1 MRYNGDFNP
10 VDDLFDKQNSNQNN
24 SLNTSVPNIQNTDSV
39 IQENNESWQNNNVT
53 NTNYNQSII
62 KDNMI
67 NNENINNDIN
77 DIQYNQNNNKRG
89 FNKSIIYAI
98 VGFILFI
105 AVGIVITNLVLK
117 IIEQKKA
124 NEEEIAVLTDYLN
137 VKAVGFDFDQPFD
150 KNKFEYNLEIDTQKV
165 QFKCNKID
173 SVTGCNETVNLV
185 NKTNLDHII
194 EYTSQKGKKYSYT
207 FHIIKKDTNGP
218 IKIDSIEFEK
228 TDYSNKST
236 TVVVKANSDKNKK
249 LKYSFD
255 GGNTWQD
262 DNKYTTDENEDV
274 NVVIKDDAGNTTDP
288 KEIEID
294 NIDTVAPT
302 VSIEE
307 KEKSSNKVVLFANAK
322 DDSSG
327 IDKYN
332 WNESGYTNNS
342 TYEATKA
349 GTYTV
354 KVKDKAGN
362 ESVKA
367 SITIPESYFKKNVKK
382 ETHTYKV
389 KFDGNGASV
398 TKGELSCS
406 TTGLSCKIKLPEI
419 KRDNGIIIGYSENA
433 NATTPQYKVGQEI
446 SVTENKTL
454 YAITAKKI
462 TLTINGNGATVKDT
476 EKKCYIYN
484 KKTSCKITTP
494 MISRSGYS
502 IIGFNE
508 DAQAHTEKYK
518 VSSNLNIDKD
528 KTIYAITSK
537 KMTAIFD
544 GNGATISNKNAT
556 CNIYNTEKTCSVSI
570 PQITR
575 NGWTIFGVSSNKNSH
590 TAIPAKTVEAGKTY
604 YAITSKKMVATFEGN
619 GATVSNKSV
628 SCYVYNTAETCS
640 VSIPQITR
648 KGWTVLGVSS
658 NKNSHTAI
666 PAKTVEAGKTY
677 YAITNKKL
685 TLTVNGNGAS
695 VSKSGVTCNI
705 YNNDKSCK
713 VTTPTITRSGYSII
727 VFNSKASATSSE
739 YKINSSITLDKDKT
753 IYAITSKKLIA
764 TFKGNGAKVTK
775 SSVTCNVY
783 NNDKTCKVT
792 TPAITRSG
800 YSIIGFNSKASAT
813 SSEYKINSSIT
824 LDKDK
829 TIYAI
834 TSKKLTATFKE
845 NGASV
850 SKTSVTC
857 NIYNTGKT
865 CNVTAPTI
873 TRSGWSILG
882 FSTNKNATTGSTEK
896 TLVSDKTY
904 YAITKKN
911 IKVTFTENNNKNTY
925 PKAIKNKKAMQ
936 VKFDYIEY
944 REAFCSIY
952 NTQTSCKIKIPF
964 VDVKGLASSGFSPGI
979 DEKTGPGSPKT
990 VPNTLDYELAPH
1002 YITGNTYSFSKS
1014 TTLYAVFET
1023 LDYYRDFRST
1033 IEHTLTYTSSTGR
1046 IIIDIEKGCSRDH
1059 YKKYFDEIK
1068 NSKFK
1073 FLLDGN
1079 AKIMV
1084 LTNDSMKKVHP
1095 GQDGD
1100 VAGVSFSLTG
1110 AGYYHYNI
1118 SLNCKYDSDK
1128 YDYLTFYTIIHE
1140 LSHRW
1145 DARYYLATGT
1155 TLNSKF
1161 TSFYNKYKSNNS
1173 WPIRDYGKGSL
1184 GEFFG
1189 VIVDEYYMNYIAN
1202 TNLHPI
1208 PYDRKKGLYPS
1219 DLKKALETYI
1229 NNPKNANF

>member
-1 MRYNGDFNP
+1 MKYSDDFNP

-24 SLNTSVPNIQNTDSV
+24 SLNTSVPNTQNMDSV

-62 KDNMI
+62 EDNMI

-105 AVGIVITNLVLK
+105 AVGIVITNLILK

-207 FHIIKKDTNGP
+207 FHITKKNTNGP

-302 VSIEE
+302 VNIEE
-307 KEKSSNKVVLFANAK
+307 KEKKESKVILFANAK

-389 KFDGNGASV
+389 TFNGNGASV
-398 TKGELSCS
+398 TKSELSCS

-462 TLTINGNGATVKDT
+462 TLTINGNGA
-476 EKKCYIYN
+476 
-484 KKTSCKITTP
+484 
-494 MISRSGYS
+494 
-502 IIGFNE
+502 
-508 DAQAHTEKYK
+508 
-518 VSSNLNIDKD
+518 
-528 KTIYAITSK
+528 
-537 KMTAIFD
+537 
-544 GNGATISNKNAT
+544 
-556 CNIYNTEKTCSVSI
+556 
-570 PQITR
+570 
-575 NGWTIFGVSSNKNSH
+575 
-590 TAIPAKTVEAGKTY
+590 
-604 YAITSKKMVATFEGN
+604 
-619 GATVSNKSV
+619 
-628 SCYVYNTAETCS
+628 
-640 VSIPQITR
+640 
-648 KGWTVLGVSS
+648 
-658 NKNSHTAI
+658 
-666 PAKTVEAGKTY
+666 
-677 YAITNKKL
+677 
-685 TLTVNGNGAS
+685 
-695 VSKSGVTCNI
+695 
-705 YNNDKSCK
+705 
-713 VTTPTITRSGYSII
+713 
-727 VFNSKASATSSE
+727 
-739 YKINSSITLDKDKT
+739 
-753 IYAITSKKLIA
+753 
-764 TFKGNGAKVTK
+764 KVTK

-800 YSIIGFNSKASAT
+800 YNIIGFNSKASAT

-834 TSKKLTATFKE
+834 TSKKLTATFKG

-850 SKTSVTC
+850 SSSSSSC
-857 NIYNTGKT
+857 NIYNTAKT
-865 CNVTAPTI
+865 CNVAAPTI
-873 TRSGWSILG
+873 TRSGWTILG
-882 FSTNKNATTGSTEK
+882 FSTNKNATTGSTAK
-896 TLVSDKTY
+896 TLSAGKTY

-911 IKVTFTENNNKNTY
+911 IKVTFDSKGAETIEYKSKSCTIYNSQTKCKIRIPILNKKGYSSYGYDVLGNETEWPRYHMNETYEFSSNQTLVANYLEKTSHYKNISVYKQFTLGNVLIEIDNSCSNKARFVSDLNTLYSKMPKLFSGKGKLMVLNDTLYVKSSKDTVGVTTGYDYY
-925 PKAIKNKKAMQ
+925 PAVNIKCSTSYVTIVHELTHKYDKEYNIKN
-936 VKFDYIEY
+936 
-944 REAFCSIY
+944 
-952 NTQTSCKIKIPF
+952 
-964 VDVKGLASSGFSPGI
+964 
-979 DEKTGPGSPKT
+979 GSFIA
-990 VPNTLDYELAPH
+990 NQ
-1002 YITGNTYSFSKS
+1002 S
-1014 TTLYAVFET
+1014 
-1023 LDYYRDFRST
+1023 
-1033 IEHTLTYTSSTGR
+1033 
-1046 IIIDIEKGCSRDH
+1046 
-1059 YKKYFDEIK
+1059 
-1068 NSKFK
+1068 
-1073 FLLDGN
+1073 
-1079 AKIMV
+1079 
-1084 LTNDSMKKVHP
+1084 
-1095 GQDGD
+1095 D
-1100 VAGVSFSLTG
+1100 VASL
-1110 AGYYHYNI
+1110 
-1118 SLNCKYDSDK
+1118 
-1128 YDYLTFYTIIHE
+1128 
-1140 LSHRW
+1140 
-1145 DARYYLATGT
+1145 
-1155 TLNSKF
+1155 
-1161 TSFYNKYKSNNS
+1161 YNKYYSSYKANKT
-1173 WPIRDYGKGSL
+1173 PFRDYTYSTKY
-1184 GEFFG
+1184 EFLSDITAYYYAKFIIKDSG
-1189 VIVDEYYMNYIAN
+1189 YSSYSYPNSDEALKIF
-1202 TNLHPI
+1202 
-1208 PYDRKKGLYPS
+1208 KKYGIY
-1219 DLKKALETYI
+1219 
-1229 NNPKNANF
+1229 

>member
-1 MRYNGDFNP
+1 MKYSDDFNP
-10 VDDLFDKQNSNQNN
+10 VDDLFNKNNSNQNN
-24 SLNTSVPNIQNTDSV
+24 SLNTFASNTQNTDSV

-105 AVGIVITNLVLK
+105 AVGIVITNLILK

-137 VKAVGFDFDQPFD
+137 VKAVGFEFDQPFD

-173 SVTGCNETVNLV
+173 NVTGCNETVNLV

-228 TDYSNKST
+228 TDYSNKNT
-236 TVVVKANSDKNKK
+236 TIVVKANSDKNKK

-302 VSIEE
+302 VNIEE

-362 ESVKA
+362 ESVKS

-389 KFDGNGASV
+389 TFNGNGASV
-398 TKGELSCS
+398 TKSELSCS

-462 TLTINGNGATVKDT
+462 TLTINGNGA
-476 EKKCYIYN
+476 
-484 KKTSCKITTP
+484 
-494 MISRSGYS
+494 
-502 IIGFNE
+502 
-508 DAQAHTEKYK
+508 
-518 VSSNLNIDKD
+518 
-528 KTIYAITSK
+528 
-537 KMTAIFD
+537 
-544 GNGATISNKNAT
+544 
-556 CNIYNTEKTCSVSI
+556 
-570 PQITR
+570 
-575 NGWTIFGVSSNKNSH
+575 
-590 TAIPAKTVEAGKTY
+590 
-604 YAITSKKMVATFEGN
+604 
-619 GATVSNKSV
+619 
-628 SCYVYNTAETCS
+628 
-640 VSIPQITR
+640 
-648 KGWTVLGVSS
+648 
-658 NKNSHTAI
+658 
-666 PAKTVEAGKTY
+666 
-677 YAITNKKL
+677 
-685 TLTVNGNGAS
+685 
-695 VSKSGVTCNI
+695 
-705 YNNDKSCK
+705 
-713 VTTPTITRSGYSII
+713 
-727 VFNSKASATSSE
+727 
-739 YKINSSITLDKDKT
+739 
-753 IYAITSKKLIA
+753 
-764 TFKGNGAKVTK
+764 KVTK

-792 TPAITRSG
+792 TPTITRSG
-800 YSIIGFNSKASAT
+800 YSVIGFNSNSNAT
-813 SSEYKINSSIT
+813 SPEYKTNTSVT
-824 LDKDK
+824 LDKNK
-829 TIYAI
+829 TMYAI
-834 TSKKLTATFKE
+834 TSKKLTATFKG

-850 SKTSVTC
+850 SSSSSSC
-857 NIYNTGKT
+857 NIYNTAKT

-873 TRSGWSILG
+873 TRSGWTILG
-882 FSTNKNATTGSTEK
+882 FSTNKNATTGSTAK
-896 TLVSDKTY
+896 TLSAGKTY

-911 IKVTFTENNNKNTY
+911 IKVTFKENNNTNTY
-925 PKAIKNKKAMQ
+925 SKAVKDKKAMQ

-944 REAFCSIY
+944 RDKTCTIY

-964 VDVKGLASSGFSPGI
+964 VDVKGLASSGFSKGI
-979 DEKTGPGSPKT
+979 NATTGPGSS
-990 VPNTLDYELAPH
+990 VYEKKPS
-1002 YITGNTYSFSKS
+1002 YITGNTYSFSEN
-1014 TTLYAVFET
+1014 TTLYAIFET
-1023 LDYYRDFRST
+1023 LDYYRDFRGKISN
-1033 IEHTLTYTSSTGR
+1033 TLTYTSSTGR
-1046 IIIDIEKGCSRDH
+1046 IIVDIEKGCSYEH

-1084 LTNDSMKKVHP
+1084 LTNDSMKKVHS
-1095 GQDGD
+1095 GQD

-1161 TSFYNKYKSNNS
+1161 TSFYNTYKSNNS
-1173 WPIRDYGKGSL
+1173 WPIRDYGKNNL

-1202 TNLHPI
+1202 ANLHPI
-1208 PYDRKKGLYPS
+1208 PYDRKKGQYPS
-1219 DLKKALETYI
+1219 NLKNTLEKYI
-1229 NNPKNANF
+1229 DDPKNANF

>member
-77 DIQYNQNNNKRG
+77 DIQYNQNNNKKRG
-89 FNKSIIYAI
+89 FNKSIIYFI
-98 VGFILFI
+98 VGFLLFI
-105 AVGIVITNLVLK
+105 IVGIVITNLVIE
-117 IIEQKKA
+117 IIKQKKS
-124 NEEEIAVLTDYLN
+124 NEEEISVLMDSLS
-137 VKAVGFDFDQPFD
+137 VKAVGFEFDQPFD

-274 NVVIKDDAGNTTDP
+274 NVVIKDDDGNTTDP

-302 VSIEE
+302 VNIEE
-307 KEKSSNKVVLFANAK
+307 KEKQESKVILFANAK

-367 SITIPESYFKKNVKK
+367 SITIPESYFKKDVKK
-382 ETHTYKV
+382 ETYTYKV
-389 KFDGNGASV
+389 TFNGNGASV

-462 TLTINGNGATVKDT
+462 TLSINGNGATVKDT

-502 IIGFNE
+502 IIGFNSN
-508 DAQAHTEKYK
+508 ANAKTAGYK
-518 VSSNLNIDKD
+518 TNASITIDKD

-537 KMTAIFD
+537 K
-544 GNGATISNKNAT
+544 
-556 CNIYNTEKTCSVSI
+556 
-570 PQITR
+570 
-575 NGWTIFGVSSNKNSH
+575 
-590 TAIPAKTVEAGKTY
+590 
-604 YAITSKKMVATFEGN
+604 
-619 GATVSNKSV
+619 
-628 SCYVYNTAETCS
+628 
-640 VSIPQITR
+640 
-648 KGWTVLGVSS
+648 
-658 NKNSHTAI
+658 
-666 PAKTVEAGKTY
+666 
-677 YAITNKKL
+677 L
-685 TLTVNGNGAS
+685 TLTVN
-695 VSKSGVTCNI
+695 
-705 YNNDKSCK
+705 
-713 VTTPTITRSGYSII
+713 
-727 VFNSKASATSSE
+727 
-739 YKINSSITLDKDKT
+739 
-753 IYAITSKKLIA
+753 
-764 TFKGNGAKVTK
+764 GNGAKVTK

-800 YSIIGFNSKASAT
+800 YSIIGFNSKSSET

-834 TSKKLTATFKE
+834 TSKKLTATFKG

-850 SKTSVTC
+850 SSSSSSC
-857 NIYNTGKT
+857 NIYNTAKT
-865 CNVTAPTI
+865 CNVAAPTI
-873 TRSGWSILG
+873 TRSGWTILG

-964 VDVKGLASSGFSPGI
+964 VDVKGLASSGFSKGI
-979 DEKTGPGSPKT
+979 NATTGPGSS
-990 VPNTLDYELAPH
+990 VYEKNPS
-1002 YITGNTYSFSKS
+1002 YITGNTYSFSEN
-1014 TTLYAVFET
+1014 TTLYAIFET
-1023 LDYYRDFRST
+1023 LDYYRDFRGKISN
-1033 IEHTLTYTSSTGR
+1033 TLTYTSSTGR
-1046 IIIDIEKGCSRDH
+1046 IIVDIEKGCSYEH

-1084 LTNDSMKKVHP
+1084 LTNDSMKKVHS
-1095 GQDGD
+1095 GQD

>member
-1 MRYNGDFNP
+1 MKYSDDFNP
-10 VDDLFDKQNSNQNN
+10 VDDLFNKNNSNQNN
-24 SLNTSVPNIQNTDSV
+24 SLNTFASNTQNTDSV

-105 AVGIVITNLVLK
+105 AVGIVITNLVIE
-117 IIEQKKA
+117 IIKQKKS
-124 NEEEIAVLTDYLN
+124 NEEEISVLMDSLS
-137 VKAVGFDFDQPFD
+137 VKAVGFGFDQPFD

-207 FHIIKKDTNGP
+207 FHITKKDTNGP

-228 TDYSNKST
+228 TDYSNKNT
-236 TVVVKANSDKNKK
+236 TIVVKANSDKNKK

-302 VSIEE
+302 VNIEE

-389 KFDGNGASV
+389 TFNGNGASV
-398 TKGELSCS
+398 PKSELSCS
-406 TTGLSCKIKLPEI
+406 TTGLSCKIKLPQI

-494 MISRSGYS
+494 IITRSGYS
-502 IIGFNE
+502 IIGFN
-508 DAQAHTEKYK
+508 
-518 VSSNLNIDKD
+518 SNAN
-528 KTIYAITSK
+528 
-537 KMTAIFD
+537 
-544 GNGATISNKNAT
+544 
-556 CNIYNTEKTCSVSI
+556 
-570 PQITR
+570 
-575 NGWTIFGVSSNKNSH
+575 
-590 TAIPAKTVEAGKTY
+590 AKTAGYKTN
-604 YAITSKKMVATFEGN
+604 A
-619 GATVSNKSV
+619 
-628 SCYVYNTAETCS
+628 
-640 VSIPQITR
+640 
-648 KGWTVLGVSS
+648 
-658 NKNSHTAI
+658 
-666 PAKTVEAGKTY
+666 
-677 YAITNKKL
+677 
-685 TLTVNGNGAS
+685 
-695 VSKSGVTCNI
+695 
-705 YNNDKSCK
+705 
-713 VTTPTITRSGYSII
+713 
-727 VFNSKASATSSE
+727 
-739 YKINSSITLDKDKT
+739 SITLDKDKT
-753 IYAITSKKLIA
+753 IYAITSKKLKL
-764 TFKGNGAKVTK
+764 TVNGNGAKVTK

-792 TPAITRSG
+792 TPTITRSG
-800 YSIIGFNSKASAT
+800 YSVIGFNSNSNAT
-813 SSEYKINSSIT
+813 SPEYKTNTSVT
-824 LDKDK
+824 LDKNK
-829 TIYAI
+829 TMYAI
-834 TSKKLTATFKE
+834 TSKKLTATFKG

-850 SKTSVTC
+850 SSSSSSC
-857 NIYNTGKT
+857 NIYNTAKT

-873 TRSGWSILG
+873 TRSGWTILG
-882 FSTNKNATTGSTEK
+882 FSTNKNATTGSTAK
-896 TLVSDKTY
+896 TLSAGKTY

-990 VPNTLDYELAPH
+990 IPNTLDYELAPH

-1084 LTNDSMKKVHP
+1084 LTNDSMKKVHS
-1095 GQDGD
+1095 GQD

>member
-1 MRYNGDFNP
+1 MKYSDDFNP
-10 VDDLFDKQNSNQNN
+10 VDDLFNKNNSNQNN
-24 SLNTSVPNIQNTDSV
+24 SLNTFASNTQNTDSV

-105 AVGIVITNLVLK
+105 AVGIVITNLVIE
-117 IIEQKKA
+117 IIKQKKS
-124 NEEEIAVLTDYLN
+124 NEEEISVLMDSLS
-137 VKAVGFDFDQPFD
+137 VKAVGFEFDQPFD

-207 FHIIKKDTNGP
+207 FHITKKDTNGP

-228 TDYSNKST
+228 TDYSNKNT
-236 TVVVKANSDKNKK
+236 TIVVKANSDKNKK

-302 VSIEE
+302 VNIEE

-367 SITIPESYFKKNVKK
+367 SITIPESYFKKNMKK

-389 KFDGNGASV
+389 TFNGNGASV
-398 TKGELSCS
+398 SKSELSCS
-406 TTGLSCKIKLPEI
+406 TTGLSCKIKLPQI

-494 MISRSGYS
+494 IITRSGYS
-502 IIGFNE
+502 IIGFN
-508 DAQAHTEKYK
+508 
-518 VSSNLNIDKD
+518 SNAN
-528 KTIYAITSK
+528 
-537 KMTAIFD
+537 
-544 GNGATISNKNAT
+544 
-556 CNIYNTEKTCSVSI
+556 
-570 PQITR
+570 
-575 NGWTIFGVSSNKNSH
+575 
-590 TAIPAKTVEAGKTY
+590 AKTAGYKTN
-604 YAITSKKMVATFEGN
+604 A
-619 GATVSNKSV
+619 
-628 SCYVYNTAETCS
+628 
-640 VSIPQITR
+640 
-648 KGWTVLGVSS
+648 
-658 NKNSHTAI
+658 
-666 PAKTVEAGKTY
+666 
-677 YAITNKKL
+677 
-685 TLTVNGNGAS
+685 
-695 VSKSGVTCNI
+695 
-705 YNNDKSCK
+705 
-713 VTTPTITRSGYSII
+713 
-727 VFNSKASATSSE
+727 
-739 YKINSSITLDKDKT
+739 SITLDKDKT
-753 IYAITSKKLIA
+753 IYAITSKKLKL
-764 TFKGNGAKVTK
+764 TVNGNGAKVTK

-792 TPAITRSG
+792 TPTITRSG
-800 YSIIGFNSKASAT
+800 YSVIGFNSNSNAT
-813 SSEYKINSSIT
+813 SPEYKTNTSVT
-824 LDKDK
+824 LDKNK
-829 TIYAI
+829 TMYAI
-834 TSKKLTATFKE
+834 TSKKLTATFKG

-850 SKTSVTC
+850 SSSSSSC
-857 NIYNTGKT
+857 NIYNTAKT
-865 CNVTAPTI
+865 CNVAAPTI
-873 TRSGWSILG
+873 TRSGWTILG

-1084 LTNDSMKKVHP
+1084 LTDDSMKKVHS
-1095 GQDGD
+1095 GQD

-1118 SLNCKYDSDK
+1118 SLNCKHDSDK

>member
-77 DIQYNQNNNKRG
+77 DIQYNQNNNKKRG
-89 FNKSIIYAI
+89 FNKSIIYFI
-98 VGFILFI
+98 VGFLLFI
-105 AVGIVITNLVLK
+105 VVGIVITNLVIE
-117 IIEQKKA
+117 IIKQKKS
-124 NEEEIAVLTDYLN
+124 NEEEISVLMDSLS
-137 VKAVGFDFDQPFD
+137 VKAVGFEFDQPFD

-302 VSIEE
+302 VNIEE
-307 KEKSSNKVVLFANAK
+307 KEKKESKVILFANAK

-389 KFDGNGASV
+389 TFNGNGASV
-398 TKGELSCS
+398 SKSELSCS
-406 TTGLSCKIKLPEI
+406 TTGLSCKIKLPQI

-462 TLTINGNGATVKDT
+462 TLTINGNGATV
-476 EKKCYIYN
+476 
-484 KKTSCKITTP
+484 
-494 MISRSGYS
+494 
-502 IIGFNE
+502 
-508 DAQAHTEKYK
+508 
-518 VSSNLNIDKD
+518 
-528 KTIYAITSK
+528 
-537 KMTAIFD
+537 
-544 GNGATISNKNAT
+544 
-556 CNIYNTEKTCSVSI
+556 
-570 PQITR
+570 
-575 NGWTIFGVSSNKNSH
+575 
-590 TAIPAKTVEAGKTY
+590 
-604 YAITSKKMVATFEGN
+604 
-619 GATVSNKSV
+619 
-628 SCYVYNTAETCS
+628 
-640 VSIPQITR
+640 
-648 KGWTVLGVSS
+648 
-658 NKNSHTAI
+658 
-666 PAKTVEAGKTY
+666 
-677 YAITNKKL
+677 
-685 TLTVNGNGAS
+685 
-695 VSKSGVTCNI
+695 SKSGVTCNI
-705 YNNDKSCK
+705 YNTGKNCK

-727 VFNSKASATSSE
+727 GFNSNANATQSE
-739 YKINSSITLDKDKT
+739 YKVSTSVNIDKDKT
-753 IYAITSKKLIA
+753 M
-764 TFKGNGAKVTK
+764 
-775 SSVTCNVY
+775 
-783 NNDKTCKVT
+783 
-792 TPAITRSG
+792 
-800 YSIIGFNSKASAT
+800 
-813 SSEYKINSSIT
+813 
-824 LDKDK
+824 
-829 TIYAI
+829 YAI
-834 TSKKLTATFKE
+834 TSKKLTATFNG

-850 SKTSVTC
+850 SKSSITCNVYNNGKTCNVTTPTITRSGYSVIGFNSNSNATSPEYKTNTSVTLDKNKTIYAITTKKVTATFKGNGASVSSSSLSC
-857 NIYNTGKT
+857 NIYNTAKT

-873 TRSGWSILG
+873 TRSGWTILG
-882 FSTNKNATTGSTEK
+882 FSTNKNATTGSTAK
-896 TLVSDKTY
+896 TLESGKTY

-911 IKVTFTENNNKNTY
+911 ITVTFDSKGAETIEYKSKSCTIYNSQTKCKIRIPILNKKGYSSYGYDVLGNETNWSRYHMNETYEFSSNQTLVANYLEKTNHYKNISVYKQFTLGNVLIEIDNSCSNKARFVSDLNTLYSKMPKLFSGKGKLMVLNDTLYVKASKDTVGVTTGYDYY
-925 PKAIKNKKAMQ
+925 PAVNIKCSTSYVTIVHELTHKYDKEYNIKN
-936 VKFDYIEY
+936 
-944 REAFCSIY
+944 
-952 NTQTSCKIKIPF
+952 
-964 VDVKGLASSGFSPGI
+964 
-979 DEKTGPGSPKT
+979 GSFIA
-990 VPNTLDYELAPH
+990 NQ
-1002 YITGNTYSFSKS
+1002 S
-1014 TTLYAVFET
+1014 
-1023 LDYYRDFRST
+1023 
-1033 IEHTLTYTSSTGR
+1033 
-1046 IIIDIEKGCSRDH
+1046 
-1059 YKKYFDEIK
+1059 
-1068 NSKFK
+1068 
-1073 FLLDGN
+1073 
-1079 AKIMV
+1079 
-1084 LTNDSMKKVHP
+1084 
-1095 GQDGD
+1095 D
-1100 VAGVSFSLTG
+1100 VASL
-1110 AGYYHYNI
+1110 
-1118 SLNCKYDSDK
+1118 
-1128 YDYLTFYTIIHE
+1128 
-1140 LSHRW
+1140 
-1145 DARYYLATGT
+1145 
-1155 TLNSKF
+1155 
-1161 TSFYNKYKSNNS
+1161 YNKYYSSYKANKT
-1173 WPIRDYGKGSL
+1173 PFRDYTYSTKY
-1184 GEFFG
+1184 EFLSDITAYYYAKFIIKDSG
-1189 VIVDEYYMNYIAN
+1189 YSSYSYPNSDEALKIF
-1202 TNLHPI
+1202 
-1208 PYDRKKGLYPS
+1208 KKYGIY
-1219 DLKKALETYI
+1219 
-1229 NNPKNANF
+1229 

>member
-1 MRYNGDFNP
+1 MKYSDDFNP
-10 VDDLFDKQNSNQNN
+10 VDDLFNKNNSNQNN
-24 SLNTSVPNIQNTDSV
+24 SLNTFASNTQNTDSV

-105 AVGIVITNLVLK
+105 AVGIVITNLVIE
-117 IIEQKKA
+117 IIKQKKS
-124 NEEEIAVLTDYLN
+124 NEEEISVLMDSLS
-137 VKAVGFDFDQPFD
+137 VKAVGFEFDQPFD

-207 FHIIKKDTNGP
+207 FHITKKDTNGP

-228 TDYSNKST
+228 TDYSNKNT
-236 TVVVKANSDKNKK
+236 TIVVKANSDKNKK

-302 VSIEE
+302 VNIEE
-307 KEKSSNKVVLFANAK
+307 KEKKESKVILFANAK

-362 ESVKA
+362 ESVKS

-389 KFDGNGASV
+389 TFNGNGASV
-398 TKGELSCS
+398 TKSELSCS

-462 TLTINGNGATVKDT
+462 TLTINGNGA
-476 EKKCYIYN
+476 
-484 KKTSCKITTP
+484 
-494 MISRSGYS
+494 
-502 IIGFNE
+502 
-508 DAQAHTEKYK
+508 
-518 VSSNLNIDKD
+518 
-528 KTIYAITSK
+528 
-537 KMTAIFD
+537 
-544 GNGATISNKNAT
+544 
-556 CNIYNTEKTCSVSI
+556 
-570 PQITR
+570 
-575 NGWTIFGVSSNKNSH
+575 
-590 TAIPAKTVEAGKTY
+590 
-604 YAITSKKMVATFEGN
+604 
-619 GATVSNKSV
+619 
-628 SCYVYNTAETCS
+628 
-640 VSIPQITR
+640 
-648 KGWTVLGVSS
+648 
-658 NKNSHTAI
+658 
-666 PAKTVEAGKTY
+666 
-677 YAITNKKL
+677 
-685 TLTVNGNGAS
+685 
-695 VSKSGVTCNI
+695 
-705 YNNDKSCK
+705 
-713 VTTPTITRSGYSII
+713 
-727 VFNSKASATSSE
+727 
-739 YKINSSITLDKDKT
+739 
-753 IYAITSKKLIA
+753 
-764 TFKGNGAKVTK
+764 KVTK

-800 YSIIGFNSKASAT
+800 YNIIGFNSKASAT

-834 TSKKLTATFKE
+834 TSKKLTATFKG

-850 SKTSVTC
+850 SSSSSSC
-857 NIYNTGKT
+857 NIYNTAKT
-865 CNVTAPTI
+865 CNVAAPTI
-873 TRSGWSILG
+873 TRSGWTILG
-882 FSTNKNATTGSTEK
+882 FSTNKNATTGSTAK
-896 TLVSDKTY
+896 TLSAGKTY

-911 IKVTFTENNNKNTY
+911 IKVTFKENNNTNTY
-925 PKAIKNKKAMQ
+925 SKAVKDKKAMQ

-944 REAFCSIY
+944 RDKTCTIY

-964 VDVKGLASSGFSPGI
+964 VDVKGLASSGFSKGI
-979 DEKTGPGSPKT
+979 NATTGPGSS
-990 VPNTLDYELAPH
+990 VYEKKPS
-1002 YITGNTYSFSKS
+1002 YITGNTYSFSEN
-1014 TTLYAVFET
+1014 TTLYAIFET
-1023 LDYYRDFRST
+1023 LDYYRDFRGKISN
-1033 IEHTLTYTSSTGR
+1033 TLTYTSSTGR
-1046 IIIDIEKGCSRDH
+1046 IIVDIEKGCSYEH

-1084 LTNDSMKKVHP
+1084 LTNDSMKKVHS
-1095 GQDGD
+1095 GQD

-1173 WPIRDYGKGSL
+1173 WPVRDYGKGSL

>member
-24 SLNTSVPNIQNTDSV
+24 SLNTSVPNTQNMDSV

-62 KDNMI
+62 EDNMI

-105 AVGIVITNLVLK
+105 AVGIVITNLVIE
-117 IIEQKKA
+117 IIKQKKS
-124 NEEEIAVLTDYLN
+124 NEEEISVLMDSLS
-137 VKAVGFDFDQPFD
+137 VKAVGFEFDQPFD

-207 FHIIKKDTNGP
+207 FHITKKDTNGP

-228 TDYSNKST
+228 TDYSNKNT
-236 TVVVKANSDKNKK
+236 TIVVKANSDKNKK

-302 VSIEE
+302 VNIEE

-367 SITIPESYFKKNVKK
+367 SITIPESYFKKNMKK

-389 KFDGNGASV
+389 TFNGNGASV
-398 TKGELSCS
+398 SKSELSCS
-406 TTGLSCKIKLPEI
+406 TTGLSCKIKLPQI

-494 MISRSGYS
+494 IITRSGYS
-502 IIGFNE
+502 IIGFN
-508 DAQAHTEKYK
+508 
-518 VSSNLNIDKD
+518 SNAN
-528 KTIYAITSK
+528 
-537 KMTAIFD
+537 
-544 GNGATISNKNAT
+544 
-556 CNIYNTEKTCSVSI
+556 
-570 PQITR
+570 
-575 NGWTIFGVSSNKNSH
+575 
-590 TAIPAKTVEAGKTY
+590 AKTAGYKTN
-604 YAITSKKMVATFEGN
+604 A
-619 GATVSNKSV
+619 
-628 SCYVYNTAETCS
+628 
-640 VSIPQITR
+640 
-648 KGWTVLGVSS
+648 
-658 NKNSHTAI
+658 
-666 PAKTVEAGKTY
+666 
-677 YAITNKKL
+677 
-685 TLTVNGNGAS
+685 
-695 VSKSGVTCNI
+695 
-705 YNNDKSCK
+705 
-713 VTTPTITRSGYSII
+713 
-727 VFNSKASATSSE
+727 
-739 YKINSSITLDKDKT
+739 SITLDKDKT
-753 IYAITSKKLIA
+753 IYAITSKKLKL
-764 TFKGNGAKVTK
+764 TVNGNGAKVTK

-792 TPAITRSG
+792 TPTITRSG
-800 YSIIGFNSKASAT
+800 YSVIGFNSNSNAT
-813 SSEYKINSSIT
+813 SPEYKTNTSVT
-824 LDKDK
+824 LDKNK
-829 TIYAI
+829 TMYAI
-834 TSKKLTATFKE
+834 TSKKLTATFKG

-850 SKTSVTC
+850 SSSSSSC
-857 NIYNTGKT
+857 NIYNTAKT

-873 TRSGWSILG
+873 TRSGWTILG
-882 FSTNKNATTGSTEK
+882 FSTNKNATTGSTAK
-896 TLVSDKTY
+896 TLSAGKTY

-990 VPNTLDYELAPH
+990 IPNTLDYELAPH

-1084 LTNDSMKKVHP
+1084 LTDDSMKKVHS
-1095 GQDGD
+1095 GQD

>member
-1 MRYNGDFNP
+1 MKYSDDFNP
-10 VDDLFDKQNSNQNN
+10 VDDLFNKNNSNQNN
-24 SLNTSVPNIQNTDSV
+24 SLNTFASNTQNMDSV

-62 KDNMI
+62 EDNMI

-105 AVGIVITNLVLK
+105 AVGIVITNLILK

-207 FHIIKKDTNGP
+207 FHITKKNTNGP

-288 KEIEID
+288 KKIEID

-302 VSIEE
+302 VNIEE

-332 WNESGYTNNS
+332 WNGSGYTNNS

-382 ETHTYKV
+382 ETHIYKV
-389 KFDGNGASV
+389 TFNGNGASV
-398 TKGELSCS
+398 TKSELSCS
-406 TTGLSCKIKLPEI
+406 TMGLSCKIKLPEI

-462 TLTINGNGATVKDT
+462 TLTVNENGATVKDT

-502 IIGFNE
+502 IIGFN
-508 DAQAHTEKYK
+508 
-518 VSSNLNIDKD
+518 SNAN
-528 KTIYAITSK
+528 
-537 KMTAIFD
+537 
-544 GNGATISNKNAT
+544 
-556 CNIYNTEKTCSVSI
+556 
-570 PQITR
+570 
-575 NGWTIFGVSSNKNSH
+575 
-590 TAIPAKTVEAGKTY
+590 AKTAGYKTN
-604 YAITSKKMVATFEGN
+604 A
-619 GATVSNKSV
+619 
-628 SCYVYNTAETCS
+628 
-640 VSIPQITR
+640 
-648 KGWTVLGVSS
+648 
-658 NKNSHTAI
+658 
-666 PAKTVEAGKTY
+666 
-677 YAITNKKL
+677 
-685 TLTVNGNGAS
+685 
-695 VSKSGVTCNI
+695 
-705 YNNDKSCK
+705 
-713 VTTPTITRSGYSII
+713 
-727 VFNSKASATSSE
+727 
-739 YKINSSITLDKDKT
+739 SITLDKDKT
-753 IYAITSKKLIA
+753 IYAITSKKL
-764 TFKGNGAKVTK
+764 
-775 SSVTCNVY
+775 
-783 NNDKTCKVT
+783 
-792 TPAITRSG
+792 
-800 YSIIGFNSKASAT
+800 
-813 SSEYKINSSIT
+813 
-824 LDKDK
+824 
-829 TIYAI
+829 
-834 TSKKLTATFKE
+834 KLTVTG

-850 SKTSVTC
+850 SSSSLSC
-857 NIYNTGKT
+857 NIYNTAKT
-865 CNVTAPTI
+865 CDVTAPTI
-873 TRSGWSILG
+873 TRSGWTILG
-882 FSTNKNATTGSTEK
+882 FSTSASATTGSTAK
-896 TLVSDKTY
+896 TLESGKTY

-911 IKVTFTENNNKNTY
+911 ITVTFDPKGAETIEYKSKSCTIYNSQTKCKIRIPILNKKGYSSYGYDVLGNETQWSRYHMNETYEFSSNQTLVANYLEKTSHYKNISVYKQFTLGNILIEIDNSCSNKARFVSDLNTLYSKMPKLFSGKGKLMILNDALYVKASNGTVGITTGYDYY
-925 PKAIKNKKAMQ
+925 PAVNIKCSTSYVTIVHELTHKYDKEYNIKN
-936 VKFDYIEY
+936 
-944 REAFCSIY
+944 
-952 NTQTSCKIKIPF
+952 
-964 VDVKGLASSGFSPGI
+964 
-979 DEKTGPGSPKT
+979 GSFIA
-990 VPNTLDYELAPH
+990 NQ
-1002 YITGNTYSFSKS
+1002 S
-1014 TTLYAVFET
+1014 
-1023 LDYYRDFRST
+1023 
-1033 IEHTLTYTSSTGR
+1033 
-1046 IIIDIEKGCSRDH
+1046 
-1059 YKKYFDEIK
+1059 
-1068 NSKFK
+1068 
-1073 FLLDGN
+1073 
-1079 AKIMV
+1079 
-1084 LTNDSMKKVHP
+1084 
-1095 GQDGD
+1095 D
-1100 VAGVSFSLTG
+1100 VASL
-1110 AGYYHYNI
+1110 
-1118 SLNCKYDSDK
+1118 
-1128 YDYLTFYTIIHE
+1128 
-1140 LSHRW
+1140 
-1145 DARYYLATGT
+1145 
-1155 TLNSKF
+1155 
-1161 TSFYNKYKSNNS
+1161 YNKYYSSYKANKT
-1173 WPIRDYGKGSL
+1173 PFRDYTYSTKY
-1184 GEFFG
+1184 EFLSDITAYYYAKFIIKDSG
-1189 VIVDEYYMNYIAN
+1189 YSSYSYPNSDEALKIF
-1202 TNLHPI
+1202 
-1208 PYDRKKGLYPS
+1208 KKYGIY
-1219 DLKKALETYI
+1219 
-1229 NNPKNANF
+1229 

>member
-1 MRYNGDFNP
+1 MKYSDDFNP
-10 VDDLFDKQNSNQNN
+10 VDDLFNKNNSNQNN
-24 SLNTSVPNIQNTDSV
+24 SLNTFASNTQNTDSV

-98 VGFILFI
+98 IGFILFI
-105 AVGIVITNLVLK
+105 AVGIVITNLVIE
-117 IIEQKKA
+117 IIKQKKS
-124 NEEEIAVLTDYLN
+124 NEEEISVLMDSLS
-137 VKAVGFDFDQPFD
+137 VKAVGFEFDQPFD

-207 FHIIKKDTNGP
+207 FHITKKDTNGP

-228 TDYSNKST
+228 TDYSNKNT
-236 TVVVKANSDKNKK
+236 TIVVKANSDKNKK

-302 VSIEE
+302 VNIEE
-307 KEKSSNKVVLFANAK
+307 KEKKESKVILFANAK

-389 KFDGNGASV
+389 TFNGNGASV
-398 TKGELSCS
+398 TKSELSCS

-462 TLTINGNGATVKDT
+462 TLTINGNGA
-476 EKKCYIYN
+476 
-484 KKTSCKITTP
+484 
-494 MISRSGYS
+494 
-502 IIGFNE
+502 
-508 DAQAHTEKYK
+508 
-518 VSSNLNIDKD
+518 
-528 KTIYAITSK
+528 
-537 KMTAIFD
+537 
-544 GNGATISNKNAT
+544 
-556 CNIYNTEKTCSVSI
+556 
-570 PQITR
+570 
-575 NGWTIFGVSSNKNSH
+575 
-590 TAIPAKTVEAGKTY
+590 
-604 YAITSKKMVATFEGN
+604 
-619 GATVSNKSV
+619 
-628 SCYVYNTAETCS
+628 
-640 VSIPQITR
+640 
-648 KGWTVLGVSS
+648 
-658 NKNSHTAI
+658 
-666 PAKTVEAGKTY
+666 
-677 YAITNKKL
+677 
-685 TLTVNGNGAS
+685 S

-713 VTTPTITRSGYSII
+713 VTTPT
-727 VFNSKASATSSE
+727 
-739 YKINSSITLDKDKT
+739 
-753 IYAITSKKLIA
+753 
-764 TFKGNGAKVTK
+764 
-775 SSVTCNVY
+775 
-783 NNDKTCKVT
+783 
-792 TPAITRSG
+792 ITRSG

-834 TSKKLTATFKE
+834 TSKKLTATFKG

-850 SKTSVTC
+850 SSSSSSC
-857 NIYNTGKT
+857 NIYNTAKT

-873 TRSGWSILG
+873 TRSGWTILG
-882 FSTNKNATTGSTEK
+882 FSTNKNATTGTTAK
-896 TLVSDKTY
+896 TLASDKKY
-904 YAITKKN
+904 YAITKKT
-911 IKVTFTENNNKNTY
+911 ITVTFAKNDQSSY
-925 PKAIKNKKAMQ
+925 KYND
-936 VKFDYIEY
+936 FDYIEY
-944 REAFCSIY
+944 PSRSKSCTVY
-952 NTQTSCKIKIPF
+952 NTGSCKIKIPF
-964 VDVKGLASSGFSPGI
+964 VDVKGLSSSGFVAKKSNP
-979 DEKTGPGSPKT
+979 DTYVS
-990 VPNTLDYELAPH
+990 
-1002 YITGNTYSFSKS
+1002 YIIGQSYDFNQN
-1014 TTLYAVFET
+1014 TTLYVSFYGANGFKNSIFNNVGTRLE
-1023 LDYYRDFRST
+1023 YKNNQ
-1033 IEHTLTYTSSTGR
+1033 GR
-1046 IIIDIEKGCSRDH
+1046 IIIDFEKDCNATN
-1059 YKKYFDEIK
+1059 YKKFFD
-1068 NSKFK
+1068 
-1073 FLLDGN
+1073 
-1079 AKIMV
+1079 
-1084 LTNDSMKKVHP
+1084 
-1095 GQDGD
+1095 
-1100 VAGVSFSLTG
+1100 
-1110 AGYYHYNI
+1110 
-1118 SLNCKYDSDK
+1118 
-1128 YDYLTFYTIIHE
+1128 
-1140 LSHRW
+1140 
-1145 DARYYLATGT
+1145 
-1155 TLNSKF
+1155 TLNSKAPYLF
-1161 TSFYNKYKSNNS
+1161 SGNMKITIYKPSTFNKGFSAFKEHDGLNYGYGLHRLLAIKYYEDGAYSLIVHELAHRWNSIYSLKNNKSIEESFSNLYTKYKSKPESERPMRKYSYNNLS
-1173 WPIRDYGKGSL
+1173 
-1184 GEFFG
+1184 EFFADTVMTYYFLYIDKNTG
-1189 VIVDEYYMNYIAN
+1189 VNTTGWYLPNDIKSKLEQYI
-1202 TNLHPI
+1202 
-1208 PYDRKKGLYPS
+1208 S
-1219 DLKKALETYI
+1219 
-1229 NNPKNANF
+1229 

>member
-1 MRYNGDFNP
+1 MKYSDDFNP
-10 VDDLFDKQNSNQNN
+10 VDDLFNKNNSNQNN
-24 SLNTSVPNIQNTDSV
+24 SLNTLASNTQNTDSV

-105 AVGIVITNLVLK
+105 AVGIVITNLVIE
-117 IIEQKKA
+117 IIKQKKS
-124 NEEEIAVLTDYLN
+124 NEEEISVLMDSLS
-137 VKAVGFDFDQPFD
+137 VKAVGFEFDQPFD

-207 FHIIKKDTNGP
+207 FHITKKDTNGP

-228 TDYSNKST
+228 TDYSNKNT
-236 TVVVKANSDKNKK
+236 TIVVKANSDKNKK

-302 VSIEE
+302 VNIEE

-389 KFDGNGASV
+389 TFNGNGASV
-398 TKGELSCS
+398 PKSELSCS
-406 TTGLSCKIKLPEI
+406 TTGLSCKIKLPQI

-462 TLTINGNGATVKDT
+462 TLTINGNGA
-476 EKKCYIYN
+476 
-484 KKTSCKITTP
+484 
-494 MISRSGYS
+494 
-502 IIGFNE
+502 
-508 DAQAHTEKYK
+508 
-518 VSSNLNIDKD
+518 
-528 KTIYAITSK
+528 
-537 KMTAIFD
+537 
-544 GNGATISNKNAT
+544 
-556 CNIYNTEKTCSVSI
+556 
-570 PQITR
+570 
-575 NGWTIFGVSSNKNSH
+575 
-590 TAIPAKTVEAGKTY
+590 
-604 YAITSKKMVATFEGN
+604 
-619 GATVSNKSV
+619 
-628 SCYVYNTAETCS
+628 
-640 VSIPQITR
+640 
-648 KGWTVLGVSS
+648 
-658 NKNSHTAI
+658 
-666 PAKTVEAGKTY
+666 
-677 YAITNKKL
+677 
-685 TLTVNGNGAS
+685 
-695 VSKSGVTCNI
+695 
-705 YNNDKSCK
+705 
-713 VTTPTITRSGYSII
+713 
-727 VFNSKASATSSE
+727 
-739 YKINSSITLDKDKT
+739 
-753 IYAITSKKLIA
+753 
-764 TFKGNGAKVTK
+764 KVTK

-792 TPAITRSG
+792 TPTITRSG
-800 YSIIGFNSKASAT
+800 YSVIGFNSNSNAT
-813 SSEYKINSSIT
+813 SPEYKTNTSVT
-824 LDKDK
+824 LDKNK
-829 TIYAI
+829 TMYAI
-834 TSKKLTATFKE
+834 TSKKLTATFKG

-850 SKTSVTC
+850 SSSSSSC
-857 NIYNTGKT
+857 NIYNTAKT

-873 TRSGWSILG
+873 TRSGWTILG
-882 FSTNKNATTGSTEK
+882 FSTNKNATTGSTAK
-896 TLVSDKTY
+896 TLSAGKTY

-990 VPNTLDYELAPH
+990 IPNTLDYELAPH

-1084 LTNDSMKKVHP
+1084 LTNDSMKKVHS
-1095 GQDGD
+1095 GQD

>member
-77 DIQYNQNNNKRG
+77 DIQYNQNNNKKRG
-89 FNKSIIYAI
+89 FNKSIIYFI
-98 VGFILFI
+98 VGFLLFI
-105 AVGIVITNLVLK
+105 IVGIVITNLVIE
-117 IIEQKKA
+117 IIKQKKS
-124 NEEEIAVLTDYLN
+124 NEEEISVLMDSLS
-137 VKAVGFDFDQPFD
+137 VKAVGFEFDQPFD

-274 NVVIKDDAGNTTDP
+274 NVVIKDDDGNTTDP

-302 VSIEE
+302 VNIEE
-307 KEKSSNKVVLFANAK
+307 KEKQESKVILFANAK

-367 SITIPESYFKKNVKK
+367 SITIPESYFKKDVKK
-382 ETHTYKV
+382 ETYTYKV
-389 KFDGNGASV
+389 TFNGNGASV

-484 KKTSCKITTP
+484 KNTSCKITTP

-528 KTIYAITSK
+528 KKIYAITSK

-544 GNGATISNKNAT
+544 GNGATVSNKNAT

-628 SCYVYNTAETCS
+628 SCDVYNTAETCS

-648 KGWTVLGVSS
+648 NGWTVLGVSS

-666 PAKTVEAGKTY
+666 SAKTVEAGKTY
-677 YAITNKKL
+677 YAITSKKL
-685 TLTVNGNGAS
+685 T
-695 VSKSGVTCNI
+695 
-705 YNNDKSCK
+705 
-713 VTTPTITRSGYSII
+713 
-727 VFNSKASATSSE
+727 
-739 YKINSSITLDKDKT
+739 
-753 IYAITSKKLIA
+753 A

-792 TPAITRSG
+792 TPAIKRSG

-834 TSKKLTATFKE
+834 TSKKLTATFKG

-850 SKTSVTC
+850 SSSSSSC
-857 NIYNTGKT
+857 NIYNTAKT
-865 CNVTAPTI
+865 CNVAAPTI
-873 TRSGWSILG
+873 TRSGWTILG

-1084 LTNDSMKKVHP
+1084 LTDDSMKKVHS
-1095 GQDGD
+1095 GQD

>member
-433 NATTPQYKVGQEI
+433 NATTAQYIAGQEI
-446 SVTENKTL
+446 SITANKTL
-454 YAITAKKI
+454 YAITAKKV

-502 IIGFNE
+502 IIGFN
-508 DAQAHTEKYK
+508 
-518 VSSNLNIDKD
+518 SNAN
-528 KTIYAITSK
+528 
-537 KMTAIFD
+537 
-544 GNGATISNKNAT
+544 
-556 CNIYNTEKTCSVSI
+556 
-570 PQITR
+570 
-575 NGWTIFGVSSNKNSH
+575 
-590 TAIPAKTVEAGKTY
+590 AKTAG
-604 YAITSKKMVATFEGN
+604 
-619 GATVSNKSV
+619 
-628 SCYVYNTAETCS
+628 
-640 VSIPQITR
+640 
-648 KGWTVLGVSS
+648 
-658 NKNSHTAI
+658 
-666 PAKTVEAGKTY
+666 
-677 YAITNKKL
+677 
-685 TLTVNGNGAS
+685 
-695 VSKSGVTCNI
+695 
-705 YNNDKSCK
+705 
-713 VTTPTITRSGYSII
+713 
-727 VFNSKASATSSE
+727 
-739 YKINSSITLDKDKT
+739 
-753 IYAITSKKLIA
+753 
-764 TFKGNGAKVTK
+764 
-775 SSVTCNVY
+775 
-783 NNDKTCKVT
+783 
-792 TPAITRSG
+792 
-800 YSIIGFNSKASAT
+800 
-813 SSEYKINSSIT
+813 YKINSSIT

-834 TSKKLTATFKE
+834 TSKKLTATFKG

>member
-1 MRYNGDFNP
+1 MKYSDDFNP
-10 VDDLFDKQNSNQNN
+10 VDDLFNKNNSNQNN
-24 SLNTSVPNIQNTDSV
+24 SLNTLASNTQNTDSV
-39 IQENNESWQNNNVT
+39 IQKKNESWQNNNVT

-105 AVGIVITNLVLK
+105 AVGIVITNLVIE
-117 IIEQKKA
+117 IIKQKKS
-124 NEEEIAVLTDYLN
+124 NEEEISVLMDSLS
-137 VKAVGFDFDQPFD
+137 VKAVGFEFDQPFD

-207 FHIIKKDTNGP
+207 FHITKKDTNGP

-228 TDYSNKST
+228 TDYSNKNT
-236 TVVVKANSDKNKK
+236 TIVVKANSDKNKK

-302 VSIEE
+302 VNIEE
-307 KEKSSNKVVLFANAK
+307 KEKKESKVILFANAK

-389 KFDGNGASV
+389 TFNGNGASV
-398 TKGELSCS
+398 TKSELSCS
-406 TTGLSCKIKLPEI
+406 TTGLSCKIKLPQI

-462 TLTINGNGATVKDT
+462 TLTINGNGATVSK
-476 EKKCYIYN
+476 
-484 KKTSCKITTP
+484 
-494 MISRSGYS
+494 
-502 IIGFNE
+502 
-508 DAQAHTEKYK
+508 
-518 VSSNLNIDKD
+518 SSV
-528 KTIYAITSK
+528 
-537 KMTAIFD
+537 
-544 GNGATISNKNAT
+544 T
-556 CNIYNTEKTCSVSI
+556 CNIYNT
-570 PQITR
+570 
-575 NGWTIFGVSSNKNSH
+575 GKN
-590 TAIPAKTVEAGKTY
+590 
-604 YAITSKKMVATFEGN
+604 
-619 GATVSNKSV
+619 
-628 SCYVYNTAETCS
+628 
-640 VSIPQITR
+640 
-648 KGWTVLGVSS
+648 
-658 NKNSHTAI
+658 
-666 PAKTVEAGKTY
+666 
-677 YAITNKKL
+677 
-685 TLTVNGNGAS
+685 
-695 VSKSGVTCNI
+695 
-705 YNNDKSCK
+705 CK

-727 VFNSKASATSSE
+727 GFNSNANATQPE
-739 YKINSSITLDKDKT
+739 YKVSTSVNIDKDKT
-753 IYAITSKKLIA
+753 IYAITSKKLKL
-764 TFKGNGAKVTK
+764 TVNGNGAKVTK

-800 YSIIGFNSKASAT
+800 YNIIGFNSKASAT

-834 TSKKLTATFKE
+834 TSKKLTATFKG

-850 SKTSVTC
+850 SSSSSSC
-857 NIYNTGKT
+857 NIYNAAKT
-865 CNVTAPTI
+865 CNVAAPTI
-873 TRSGWSILG
+873 TRSGWTILG
-882 FSTNKNATTGSTEK
+882 FSTNKNAITGTTAK
-896 TLVSDKTY
+896 TLSAGKTY

-911 IKVTFTENNNKNTY
+911 IKVTFKENNNTNTY
-925 PKAIKNKKAMQ
+925 SKAVKDKKAMQ
-936 VKFDYIEY
+936 VKFDYFEY
-944 REAFCSIY
+944 RDKTCTIY

-964 VDVKGLASSGFSPGI
+964 VDVKGLASSGFSKGI
-979 DEKTGPGSPKT
+979 NATTGPGSS
-990 VPNTLDYELAPH
+990 VYEKNPS
-1002 YITGNTYSFSKS
+1002 YITGNTYSFSEN
-1014 TTLYAVFET
+1014 TTLYAIFET
-1023 LDYYRDFRST
+1023 LDYYRDFRGKISN
-1033 IEHTLTYTSSTGR
+1033 TLTYTSSTGR
-1046 IIIDIEKGCSRDH
+1046 IIVDIEKGCSYEH

-1095 GQDGD
+1095 GQD

>member
-1 MRYNGDFNP
+1 MKYSDDFNP
-10 VDDLFDKQNSNQNN
+10 VDDLFNKNNSNQNN
-24 SLNTSVPNIQNTDSV
+24 SLNTLASNTQNTDSV

-77 DIQYNQNNNKRG
+77 DIQYNQNNNKKRG
-89 FNKSIIYAI
+89 FNKSIIYFI
-98 VGFILFI
+98 VGFLLFI
-105 AVGIVITNLVLK
+105 VVGIVITNLVIE
-117 IIEQKKA
+117 IIKQKKS
-124 NEEEIAVLTDYLN
+124 NEEEISVLMDSLS
-137 VKAVGFDFDQPFD
+137 VKAVGFEFDQPFD

-274 NVVIKDDAGNTTDP
+274 NVVIKDDDGNTTDP

-302 VSIEE
+302 VNIEE
-307 KEKSSNKVVLFANAK
+307 KEKQESKVILFANAK

-349 GTYTV
+349 GTYAV

-367 SITIPESYFKKNVKK
+367 SITIPESYFKKDVKK

-389 KFDGNGASV
+389 TFNGNGASV

-677 YAITNKKL
+677 YAITKKNITVTFDSKGAETIEYKSKSCTIYNSQTKCKIRIPILNKKGYSSYGYDVL
-685 TLTVNGNGAS
+685 GNETNWPRYHMNETYEFSSNQTLVANYLEKTNHYKNISVYKQFTLGNVLIEIDNSCSNKARFVSDLNTLYSKMPKLFSGKGKLMVLNDTLYVKASKDTV
-695 VSKSGVTCNI
+695 GVTTGYDYYPAVNI
-705 YNNDKSCK
+705 KCSTSYVTIVHELTHKYDKEYNIKNGSFIANQSDVASLYNKYYSSYK
-713 VTTPTITRSGYSII
+713 ATKTPFRDYTYSTKYEFLSDITAYYYAKFIIKDSGYSSYSYP
-727 VFNSKASATSSE
+727 NSDEAL
-739 YKINSSITLDKDKT
+739 KI
-753 IYAITSKKLIA
+753 
-764 TFKGNGAKVTK
+764 F
-775 SSVTCNVY
+775 
-783 NNDKTCKVT
+783 
-792 TPAITRSG
+792 
-800 YSIIGFNSKASAT
+800 
-813 SSEYKINSSIT
+813 
-824 LDKDK
+824 
-829 TIYAI
+829 
-834 TSKKLTATFKE
+834 
-845 NGASV
+845 
-850 SKTSVTC
+850 
-857 NIYNTGKT
+857 
-865 CNVTAPTI
+865 
-873 TRSGWSILG
+873 
-882 FSTNKNATTGSTEK
+882 
-896 TLVSDKTY
+896 
-904 YAITKKN
+904 
-911 IKVTFTENNNKNTY
+911 
-925 PKAIKNKKAMQ
+925 
-936 VKFDYIEY
+936 
-944 REAFCSIY
+944 
-952 NTQTSCKIKIPF
+952 
-964 VDVKGLASSGFSPGI
+964 
-979 DEKTGPGSPKT
+979 
-990 VPNTLDYELAPH
+990 
-1002 YITGNTYSFSKS
+1002 
-1014 TTLYAVFET
+1014 
-1023 LDYYRDFRST
+1023 
-1033 IEHTLTYTSSTGR
+1033 
-1046 IIIDIEKGCSRDH
+1046 
-1059 YKKYFDEIK
+1059 KKYGI
-1068 NSKFK
+1068 
-1073 FLLDGN
+1073 
-1079 AKIMV
+1079 
-1084 LTNDSMKKVHP
+1084 
-1095 GQDGD
+1095 
-1100 VAGVSFSLTG
+1100 
-1110 AGYYHYNI
+1110 Y
-1118 SLNCKYDSDK
+1118 
-1128 YDYLTFYTIIHE
+1128 
-1140 LSHRW
+1140 
-1145 DARYYLATGT
+1145 
-1155 TLNSKF
+1155 
-1161 TSFYNKYKSNNS
+1161 
-1173 WPIRDYGKGSL
+1173 
-1184 GEFFG
+1184 
-1189 VIVDEYYMNYIAN
+1189 
-1202 TNLHPI
+1202 
-1208 PYDRKKGLYPS
+1208 
-1219 DLKKALETYI
+1219 
-1229 NNPKNANF
+1229 

>member
-1 MRYNGDFNP
+1 MKYSDDFNP
-10 VDDLFDKQNSNQNN
+10 VDDLFNKNNSNQNN
-24 SLNTSVPNIQNTDSV
+24 SLNTFASNTQNTDSV

-105 AVGIVITNLVLK
+105 AVGIVITNLVIE
-117 IIEQKKA
+117 IIKQKKS
-124 NEEEIAVLTDYLN
+124 NEEEISVLMDSLS
-137 VKAVGFDFDQPFD
+137 VKAVGFEFDQPFD

-207 FHIIKKDTNGP
+207 FHITKKDTNGP

-228 TDYSNKST
+228 TDYSNKNT
-236 TVVVKANSDKNKK
+236 TIVVKANSDKNKK

-302 VSIEE
+302 VNIEE

-367 SITIPESYFKKNVKK
+367 SITIPESYFKKDVKK
-382 ETHTYKV
+382 ETYTYKV
-389 KFDGNGASV
+389 TFNGNGASV

-494 MISRSGYS
+494 I
-502 IIGFNE
+502 
-508 DAQAHTEKYK
+508 
-518 VSSNLNIDKD
+518 
-528 KTIYAITSK
+528 
-537 KMTAIFD
+537 
-544 GNGATISNKNAT
+544 
-556 CNIYNTEKTCSVSI
+556 
-570 PQITR
+570 
-575 NGWTIFGVSSNKNSH
+575 
-590 TAIPAKTVEAGKTY
+590 
-604 YAITSKKMVATFEGN
+604 
-619 GATVSNKSV
+619 
-628 SCYVYNTAETCS
+628 
-640 VSIPQITR
+640 
-648 KGWTVLGVSS
+648 
-658 NKNSHTAI
+658 
-666 PAKTVEAGKTY
+666 
-677 YAITNKKL
+677 
-685 TLTVNGNGAS
+685 
-695 VSKSGVTCNI
+695 
-705 YNNDKSCK
+705 
-713 VTTPTITRSGYSII
+713 ITRSGYSVIG
-727 VFNSKASATSSE
+727 FNSNANAKTAG
-739 YKINSSITLDKDKT
+739 YKTNASITLDKDKT
-753 IYAITSKKLIA
+753 IYAITSKKLKL
-764 TFKGNGAKVTK
+764 TVNGNGAKVTK

-792 TPAITRSG
+792 TPTITRSG
-800 YSIIGFNSKASAT
+800 YSVIGFNSNSNAT
-813 SSEYKINSSIT
+813 SPEYKTNTSVT
-824 LDKDK
+824 LDKNK
-829 TIYAI
+829 TMYAI
-834 TSKKLTATFKE
+834 TSKKLTATFKG

-850 SKTSVTC
+850 SSSSSSC
-857 NIYNTGKT
+857 NIYNTAKT

-873 TRSGWSILG
+873 TRSGWTILG
-882 FSTNKNATTGSTEK
+882 FSTNKNATTGSTAK
-896 TLVSDKTY
+896 TLSAGKTY

-990 VPNTLDYELAPH
+990 IPNTLDYELAPH

-1084 LTNDSMKKVHP
+1084 LTDDSMKKVHS
-1095 GQDGD
+1095 GQD

-1118 SLNCKYDSDK
+1118 SLNCKHDSDK

>member
-1 MRYNGDFNP
+1 MKYSDDFNP
-10 VDDLFDKQNSNQNN
+10 VDDLFNKNNSNQNN
-24 SLNTSVPNIQNTDSV
+24 SLNTFASNIQNTDSV

-98 VGFILFI
+98 VGFLLFI
-105 AVGIVITNLVLK
+105 AVGIVITNLVIE
-117 IIEQKKA
+117 IIKQKKS
-124 NEEEIAVLTDYLN
+124 NEEEISVLMDSLS
-137 VKAVGFDFDQPFD
+137 VKAVGFEFDQPFD

-228 TDYSNKST
+228 TDYSNKNT
-236 TVVVKANSDKNKK
+236 TIVVKANSDKNKK

-274 NVVIKDDAGNTTDP
+274 NVVIKDDVGNTTNP

-389 KFDGNGASV
+389 TFNGNGASV
-398 TKGELSCS
+398 PKSELSCS
-406 TTGLSCKIKLPEI
+406 TTGLSCKIKLPQI

-494 MISRSGYS
+494 IITRSGYS
-502 IIGFNE
+502 IIGFN
-508 DAQAHTEKYK
+508 
-518 VSSNLNIDKD
+518 SNAN
-528 KTIYAITSK
+528 
-537 KMTAIFD
+537 
-544 GNGATISNKNAT
+544 
-556 CNIYNTEKTCSVSI
+556 
-570 PQITR
+570 
-575 NGWTIFGVSSNKNSH
+575 
-590 TAIPAKTVEAGKTY
+590 AKTAGYKTN
-604 YAITSKKMVATFEGN
+604 A
-619 GATVSNKSV
+619 
-628 SCYVYNTAETCS
+628 
-640 VSIPQITR
+640 
-648 KGWTVLGVSS
+648 
-658 NKNSHTAI
+658 
-666 PAKTVEAGKTY
+666 
-677 YAITNKKL
+677 
-685 TLTVNGNGAS
+685 
-695 VSKSGVTCNI
+695 
-705 YNNDKSCK
+705 
-713 VTTPTITRSGYSII
+713 
-727 VFNSKASATSSE
+727 
-739 YKINSSITLDKDKT
+739 SITLDKDKT
-753 IYAITSKKLIA
+753 IYAITSKKLKL
-764 TFKGNGAKVTK
+764 TVNGNGAKVTK

-792 TPAITRSG
+792 TPTITRSG
-800 YSIIGFNSKASAT
+800 YSVIGFNSNSNAT
-813 SSEYKINSSIT
+813 SPEYKTNTSVT
-824 LDKDK
+824 LDKNK
-829 TIYAI
+829 TMYAI
-834 TSKKLTATFKE
+834 TSKKLTATFKG

-850 SKTSVTC
+850 SSSSSSC
-857 NIYNTGKT
+857 NIYNTAKT

-873 TRSGWSILG
+873 TRSGWTILG
-882 FSTNKNATTGSTEK
+882 FSTNKNATTGSTAK
-896 TLVSDKTY
+896 TLSAGKTY

-990 VPNTLDYELAPH
+990 IPNTLDYELAPH

-1023 LDYYRDFRST
+1023 LDYYRDFRRT

-1118 SLNCKYDSDK
+1118 SLNCKHDSDK

>member
-1 MRYNGDFNP
+1 MKYSDDFNP
-10 VDDLFDKQNSNQNN
+10 VDDLFNKNNSNQNN
-24 SLNTSVPNIQNTDSV
+24 SLNTFASNTQNTDSV

-105 AVGIVITNLVLK
+105 AVGIVITNLVIE
-117 IIEQKKA
+117 IIKQKKS
-124 NEEEIAVLTDYLN
+124 NEEEISVLMDSLS
-137 VKAVGFDFDQPFD
+137 VKAVGFEFDQPFD

-207 FHIIKKDTNGP
+207 FHITKKDTNGP

-228 TDYSNKST
+228 TDYSNKNT
-236 TVVVKANSDKNKK
+236 TIVVKANSDKNKK

-302 VSIEE
+302 VNIEE

-389 KFDGNGASV
+389 TFNGNGASV
-398 TKGELSCS
+398 SKSELSCS
-406 TTGLSCKIKLPEI
+406 TTGLSCKIKLPQI

-494 MISRSGYS
+494 
-502 IIGFNE
+502 
-508 DAQAHTEKYK
+508 
-518 VSSNLNIDKD
+518 
-528 KTIYAITSK
+528 
-537 KMTAIFD
+537 
-544 GNGATISNKNAT
+544 
-556 CNIYNTEKTCSVSI
+556 
-570 PQITR
+570 
-575 NGWTIFGVSSNKNSH
+575 
-590 TAIPAKTVEAGKTY
+590 
-604 YAITSKKMVATFEGN
+604 
-619 GATVSNKSV
+619 
-628 SCYVYNTAETCS
+628 
-640 VSIPQITR
+640 
-648 KGWTVLGVSS
+648 
-658 NKNSHTAI
+658 
-666 PAKTVEAGKTY
+666 
-677 YAITNKKL
+677 
-685 TLTVNGNGAS
+685 
-695 VSKSGVTCNI
+695 
-705 YNNDKSCK
+705 
-713 VTTPTITRSGYSII
+713 TITRSGYS
-727 VFNSKASATSSE
+727 V
-739 YKINSSITLDKDKT
+739 
-753 IYAITSKKLIA
+753 
-764 TFKGNGAKVTK
+764 
-775 SSVTCNVY
+775 
-783 NNDKTCKVT
+783 
-792 TPAITRSG
+792 
-800 YSIIGFNSKASAT
+800 IGFNSNSNAT
-813 SSEYKINSSIT
+813 SPEYKTNTSVT
-824 LDKDK
+824 LDKNK
-829 TIYAI
+829 TMYAI
-834 TSKKLTATFKE
+834 TSKKLTATFKG

-850 SKTSVTC
+850 SSSSSSC
-857 NIYNTGKT
+857 NIYNTAKT

-873 TRSGWSILG
+873 TRSGWTILG
-882 FSTNKNATTGSTEK
+882 FSTNKNATTGSTAK
-896 TLVSDKTY
+896 TLSAGKTY

-990 VPNTLDYELAPH
+990 IPNTLDYELAPH

-1023 LDYYRDFRST
+1023 LDYYRDFRRT

-1046 IIIDIEKGCSRDH
+1046 IIIDIEKGCSYEH

-1084 LTNDSMKKVHP
+1084 LTNDSMKKVHS
-1095 GQDGD
+1095 GQD

>member
-1 MRYNGDFNP
+1 MKYSDDFNP
-10 VDDLFDKQNSNQNN
+10 VDDLFNKNNSNQNN
-24 SLNTSVPNIQNTDSV
+24 SLNTFASNTQNTDSV

-105 AVGIVITNLVLK
+105 AVGIVITNLVIE
-117 IIEQKKA
+117 IIKQKKS
-124 NEEEIAVLTDYLN
+124 NEEEISVLMDSLS
-137 VKAVGFDFDQPFD
+137 VKAVGFEFDQPFD

-228 TDYSNKST
+228 TDYSNKNT
-236 TVVVKANSDKNKK
+236 TIVVKANSDKNKK

-302 VSIEE
+302 VNIEE

-362 ESVKA
+362 ESVKS

-389 KFDGNGASV
+389 TFNGNGASV
-398 TKGELSCS
+398 TKSELSCS

-462 TLTINGNGATVKDT
+462 TLTINGNGATVSK
-476 EKKCYIYN
+476 
-484 KKTSCKITTP
+484 
-494 MISRSGYS
+494 
-502 IIGFNE
+502 
-508 DAQAHTEKYK
+508 
-518 VSSNLNIDKD
+518 SSV
-528 KTIYAITSK
+528 
-537 KMTAIFD
+537 
-544 GNGATISNKNAT
+544 T
-556 CNIYNTEKTCSVSI
+556 CNIYNT
-570 PQITR
+570 
-575 NGWTIFGVSSNKNSH
+575 GKN
-590 TAIPAKTVEAGKTY
+590 
-604 YAITSKKMVATFEGN
+604 
-619 GATVSNKSV
+619 
-628 SCYVYNTAETCS
+628 
-640 VSIPQITR
+640 
-648 KGWTVLGVSS
+648 
-658 NKNSHTAI
+658 
-666 PAKTVEAGKTY
+666 
-677 YAITNKKL
+677 
-685 TLTVNGNGAS
+685 
-695 VSKSGVTCNI
+695 
-705 YNNDKSCK
+705 CK

-727 VFNSKASATSSE
+727 GFNSNANATQPE
-739 YKINSSITLDKDKT
+739 YKVSTSVNIDKDKT
-753 IYAITSKKLIA
+753 IYAITSKKLKL
-764 TFKGNGAKVTK
+764 TVNGNGAKVTK

-800 YSIIGFNSKASAT
+800 YNIIGFNSKASAT

-834 TSKKLTATFKE
+834 TSKKLTATFKG

-850 SKTSVTC
+850 SSSSSSC
-857 NIYNTGKT
+857 NIYNTAKT

-873 TRSGWSILG
+873 TRSGWTILG
-882 FSTNKNATTGSTEK
+882 FSTNKNATTGSTAK
-896 TLVSDKTY
+896 TLSAGKTY

-990 VPNTLDYELAPH
+990 IPNTLDYELAPH

-1084 LTNDSMKKVHP
+1084 LTNDSMKKVHS
-1095 GQDGD
+1095 GQD

>member
-1 MRYNGDFNP
+1 MKYSDDFNP
-10 VDDLFDKQNSNQNN
+10 VDDLFNKNNSNQNN
-24 SLNTSVPNIQNTDSV
+24 SLNTFASNTQNTDSV

-105 AVGIVITNLVLK
+105 AVGIVITNLILK

-137 VKAVGFDFDQPFD
+137 VKAVGFEFDQPFD

-173 SVTGCNETVNLV
+173 NVTGCNETVNLV

-228 TDYSNKST
+228 TDYSNKNT
-236 TVVVKANSDKNKK
+236 TIVVKANSDKNKK

-302 VSIEE
+302 VNIEE

-389 KFDGNGASV
+389 TFNGNGASV
-398 TKGELSCS
+398 TKSELSCS
-406 TTGLSCKIKLPEI
+406 TTGLSCKIKLPQI

-454 YAITAKKI
+454 YAITAKKV
-462 TLTINGNGATVKDT
+462 TLTINGNGATV
-476 EKKCYIYN
+476 
-484 KKTSCKITTP
+484 
-494 MISRSGYS
+494 
-502 IIGFNE
+502 
-508 DAQAHTEKYK
+508 
-518 VSSNLNIDKD
+518 
-528 KTIYAITSK
+528 
-537 KMTAIFD
+537 
-544 GNGATISNKNAT
+544 
-556 CNIYNTEKTCSVSI
+556 
-570 PQITR
+570 
-575 NGWTIFGVSSNKNSH
+575 
-590 TAIPAKTVEAGKTY
+590 
-604 YAITSKKMVATFEGN
+604 
-619 GATVSNKSV
+619 
-628 SCYVYNTAETCS
+628 
-640 VSIPQITR
+640 
-648 KGWTVLGVSS
+648 
-658 NKNSHTAI
+658 
-666 PAKTVEAGKTY
+666 
-677 YAITNKKL
+677 
-685 TLTVNGNGAS
+685 
-695 VSKSGVTCNI
+695 SKSSVTCNI
-705 YNNDKSCK
+705 YNIGKNCK

-727 VFNSKASATSSE
+727 GFNSNANATQPE
-739 YKINSSITLDKDKT
+739 YKVSTSVNIDKDKT
-753 IYAITSKKLIA
+753 IYAITSKKLKL
-764 TFKGNGAKVTK
+764 TVNGNGAKVTK

-800 YSIIGFNSKASAT
+800 YNIIGFNSKASAT

-834 TSKKLTATFKE
+834 TSKKLTATFKG

>member
-1 MRYNGDFNP
+1 MKYSDDFNP

-24 SLNTSVPNIQNTDSV
+24 SLNTSVPNTQNMDSV

-62 KDNMI
+62 EDNMI

-105 AVGIVITNLVLK
+105 AVGIVITNLILK

-207 FHIIKKDTNGP
+207 FHITKKNTNGP

-302 VSIEE
+302 VNIEE
-307 KEKSSNKVVLFANAK
+307 KEKKESKVILFANAK

-389 KFDGNGASV
+389 TFNGNGASV
-398 TKGELSCS
+398 TKSELSCS

-454 YAITAKKI
+454 YAIT
-462 TLTINGNGATVKDT
+462 
-476 EKKCYIYN
+476 
-484 KKTSCKITTP
+484 
-494 MISRSGYS
+494 
-502 IIGFNE
+502 
-508 DAQAHTEKYK
+508 
-518 VSSNLNIDKD
+518 
-528 KTIYAITSK
+528 
-537 KMTAIFD
+537 
-544 GNGATISNKNAT
+544 
-556 CNIYNTEKTCSVSI
+556 
-570 PQITR
+570 
-575 NGWTIFGVSSNKNSH
+575 
-590 TAIPAKTVEAGKTY
+590 
-604 YAITSKKMVATFEGN
+604 
-619 GATVSNKSV
+619 
-628 SCYVYNTAETCS
+628 
-640 VSIPQITR
+640 
-648 KGWTVLGVSS
+648 
-658 NKNSHTAI
+658 
-666 PAKTVEAGKTY
+666 
-677 YAITNKKL
+677 
-685 TLTVNGNGAS
+685 
-695 VSKSGVTCNI
+695 
-705 YNNDKSCK
+705 
-713 VTTPTITRSGYSII
+713 
-727 VFNSKASATSSE
+727 
-739 YKINSSITLDKDKT
+739 
-753 IYAITSKKLIA
+753 
-764 TFKGNGAKVTK
+764 
-775 SSVTCNVY
+775 
-783 NNDKTCKVT
+783 
-792 TPAITRSG
+792 
-800 YSIIGFNSKASAT
+800 
-813 SSEYKINSSIT
+813 
-824 LDKDK
+824 
-829 TIYAI
+829 
-834 TSKKLTATFKE
+834 SKKLTATFKG

-850 SKTSVTC
+850 SSSSSSC
-857 NIYNTGKT
+857 NIYNTAKT
-865 CNVTAPTI
+865 CNVAAPTI
-873 TRSGWSILG
+873 TRSGWTILG
-882 FSTNKNATTGSTEK
+882 FSTNKNATTGSTAK
-896 TLVSDKTY
+896 TLSAGKTY

-911 IKVTFTENNNKNTY
+911 IKVTFDSKGAETIEYKSKSCTIYNSQTKCKIRIPILNKKGYSSYGYDVLGNETEWPRYHMNETYEFSSNQTLVANYLEKTSHYKNISVYKQFTLGNVLIEIDNSCSNKARFVSDLNTLYSKMPKLFSGKGKLMVLNDTLYVKSSKDTVGVTTGYDYY
-925 PKAIKNKKAMQ
+925 PAVNIKCSTSYVTIVHELTHKYDKEYNIKN
-936 VKFDYIEY
+936 
-944 REAFCSIY
+944 
-952 NTQTSCKIKIPF
+952 
-964 VDVKGLASSGFSPGI
+964 
-979 DEKTGPGSPKT
+979 GSFIA
-990 VPNTLDYELAPH
+990 NQ
-1002 YITGNTYSFSKS
+1002 S
-1014 TTLYAVFET
+1014 
-1023 LDYYRDFRST
+1023 
-1033 IEHTLTYTSSTGR
+1033 
-1046 IIIDIEKGCSRDH
+1046 
-1059 YKKYFDEIK
+1059 
-1068 NSKFK
+1068 
-1073 FLLDGN
+1073 
-1079 AKIMV
+1079 
-1084 LTNDSMKKVHP
+1084 
-1095 GQDGD
+1095 D
-1100 VAGVSFSLTG
+1100 VASL
-1110 AGYYHYNI
+1110 
-1118 SLNCKYDSDK
+1118 
-1128 YDYLTFYTIIHE
+1128 
-1140 LSHRW
+1140 
-1145 DARYYLATGT
+1145 
-1155 TLNSKF
+1155 
-1161 TSFYNKYKSNNS
+1161 YNKYYSSYKANKT
-1173 WPIRDYGKGSL
+1173 PFRDYTYSTKY
-1184 GEFFG
+1184 EFLSDITAYYYAKFIIKDSG
-1189 VIVDEYYMNYIAN
+1189 YSSYSYPNSDEALKIF
-1202 TNLHPI
+1202 
-1208 PYDRKKGLYPS
+1208 KKYGIY
-1219 DLKKALETYI
+1219 
-1229 NNPKNANF
+1229 